1 MNIIRAVPQSRPGT
15 HHFLIQPGC
24 RVRAGFPPP
33 RHATARPTGLAVTA
47 DGTLLVTCAEDNS
60 VGISLIFIA
69 TGLVFVVI
77 KR

>member
-1 MNIIRAVPQSRPGT
+1 MNVIRAVPQSRPGT
-15 HHFLIQPGC
+15 HHFLIQPGG

-33 RHATARPTGLAVTA
+33 RRATARPIGLAVIA
-47 DGTLLVTCAEDNS
+47 DATLLVTCAEDNS

-69 TGLVFVVI
+69 TGLVVVVI

>member
-1 MNIIRAVPQSRPGT
+1 M
-15 HHFLIQPGC
+15 IQPGC